1 MTKSWLVALSVAG
14 LSSGQAS
21 ADCVPSPDT
30 PASVIE
36 YFQKLNKPLPE
47 KFCAKEDAAPRA
59 SEEPSQEPPQAS
71 EPHKNP
77 RKPMKVPRPH
87 LIAGGYLLST
97 SLFQNRG
104 IPLPM
109 ALGLGSRLNGCIQSY
124 IGTTTKI
131 TNISTTN
138 ISTTTT
144 TTTDESTHGGR
155 QVHRSGLTEA

>member
-1 MTKSWLVALSVAG
+1 MTKRWLFAFLFAG
-14 LSSGQAS
+14 LFGGNAF
-21 ADCVPSPDT
+21 ADCVPSPNT

-47 KFCAKEDAAPRA
+47 KFCAKEDVAPQRLRN
-59 SEEPSQEPPQAS
+59 
-71 EPHKNP
+71 PHKNLL
-77 RKPMKVPRPH
+77 KSLKMSRPH
-87 LIAGGYLLST
+87 LNPRSYLLST
-97 SLFQNRG
+97 SLFQSRG

-124 IGTTTKI
+124 TGTTTKI

-144 TTTDESTHGGR
+144 TTTEATTSHGWGN
-155 QVHRSGLTEA
+155 

>member
-1 MTKSWLVALSVAG
+1 MPPPGPLRSLLKNLRKP
-14 LSSGQAS
+14 
-21 ADCVPSPDT
+21 PS
-30 PASVIE
+30 
-36 YFQKLNKPLPE
+36 N
-47 KFCAKEDAAPRA
+47 
-59 SEEPSQEPPQAS
+59 
-71 EPHKNP
+71 PHKNP

-124 IGTTTKI
+124 TDTTTKI

-138 ISTTTT
+138 ISTYATTT
-144 TTTDESTHGGR
+144 TEKTLVMDGSIPEPDTKWVSLR
-155 QVHRSGLTEA
+155 

>member
-1 MTKSWLVALSVAG
+1 MHCPLRDCLADKLLPIAFPRLTRQHRSSNIFKNSISRCRKSS
-14 LSSGQAS
+14 
-21 ADCVPSPDT
+21 
-30 PASVIE
+30 
-36 YFQKLNKPLPE
+36 
-47 KFCAKEDAAPRA
+47 APRKMPPP
-59 SEEPSQEPPQAS
+59 EPLRSLLKNLRKPPS
-71 EPHKNP
+71 NPHKNP

-124 IGTTTKI
+124 TGTTTKI

-144 TTTDESTHGGR
+144 TTTEKTTCHGSIPEPDTKWR
-155 QVHRSGLTEA
+155 LYAV